1 MNNAEA
7 YDLGPQTAHPV
18 RLSCLALSDLICR
31 LTQMIASPSDWST
44 SLDMVVKVVGQALGA
59 IAGGVWHQ
67 PCNPRSPG
75 PSSGLIYGPPAIR
88 NPAIDDF
95 IATAWGQTTWQWSW
109 VAPDAPD
116 GSQPGVYSGLT
127 LPLDQPERLA
137 LLAWFFTVPPDLS
150 ADRQRQ
156 ITKLCAHIN
165 HLWRLKQTSLAL
177 GQQQQRYQSLIDVL
191 PGIAFQANPDAD
203 WSMRYLSAGCKPL
216 TGYEAEELV
225 VENVSPPGG
234 AISYNQVMHPEDRA
248 TVLASI
254 QRAVDT
260 GESYGV
266 EYRIVTRQGDI
277 KWVWEKGAA
286 TVDDQGQIQQVEGF
300 ISDITS
306 LKLSEAAL
314 RQVEQ
319 TLKAREAFLQLVL
332 NSIPHPV
339 FWKDRQSRYLG
350 CNQVF
355 AEVMGLADPLEIIG
369 QTDDQ
374 LPYISQEEAEYYQN
388 CDRIVMQRNQPN
400 TRVIEL
406 QTYPQGQGWIS
417 CSRLPMHNEQG
428 EVIGILCSFEDV
440 TDHITAQQALKT
452 REQYLSTLAEIQR
465 QLIVSQWDWDSS
477 QVQHIF
483 AALGRTSGASRV
495 YYYELFSD
503 SDGTPLMRQRVE
515 WSAPGILPTTADR
528 RFQAIPVVPL
538 FSDWLN
544 QVNRQG
550 SLNCT
555 VHDFTVAQRQIL
567 AAPPSNIQSI
577 LLLPL
582 MVRGHMQGVMG
593 FSNCLIPQLWE
604 RSEVELLRV
613 ATADMGLAIERQ
625 QVERS
630 LKQAEQKYRSI
641 FENAVEGIFQSTPEG
656 QYLTVNP
663 MLARIYGYDSPTELI
678 HTLADINR
686 QLYVQPN
693 RRLDFVSQM
702 QQAGSVLG
710 FESQVYRKDGQ
721 IIWISESAR
730 AIYSDR
736 GEIIAYEGTVEDI
749 TERKQREA
757 AILRQDLL
765 LQGVAQASQCLL
777 TTADFSDAIGQV
789 LQILGQA
796 AAADRAYIYQQ
807 HLHPTTGEQA
817 ISMKYEWTRDGIAP
831 SIDQPHWQNQSF
843 KQLGIERWHQ
853 AFMTGQSIHGLT
865 RTFPAPEQ
873 VLLKLDHILSILMVP
888 IFIDTQLWG
897 YIGFDAC
904 LEPWEWTSNDESILR
919 AVAASLGGALK
930 RQQTEAQMCYQVY
943 HDTLTN
949 LPNRAFFNRHL
960 PEVIAQAHAT
970 QQLLAVMFL
979 DLDRFKTINDTL
991 SHAVGDLLLQQV
1003 AQRIATALRADDI
1016 VARWGGDEFTLIL
1029 PHLAHAQ
1036 DAAKIAQRIADQI
1049 STPFVLHTHELH
1061 VTCSIGI
1068 TLFPQDGNDMT
1079 TLLQNADAAMY
1090 RAKERGRNNYQ
1101 FYTENLS
1108 TEAAQRLKLESS
1120 LHHALARQEFMLYY
1134 QPQINVT
1141 TGQAEQMEALLRWR
1155 HPQMGLIPPYE
1166 FIPLAEENGLIVPI
1180 GEWVIR
1186 TACHQLMVW
1195 RQAGLPSIKVAVNLS
1210 ARQLQHP
1217 DLVRFVAQTLN
1228 DTALPAHC
1236 LELEITETA
1245 AMADVQAS
1253 IQRLQELRQLGVQI
1267 SMDDFGTGYS
1277 CLSYLKQFPLNGL
1290 KIDRAFVKDLTTD
1303 LADQAMAKAI
1313 IAMAKGLNLT
1323 VVAEGVETEAQR
1335 QCLYALGCTK
1345 MQGYLFGRPQPQE
1358 VAEAYLTQSKPIVC
1372 P

>member
-7 YDLGPQTAHPV
+7 CDLGSQTAHPA
-18 RLSCLALSDLICR
+18 RLSCLALSDLIRR
-31 LTQMIASPSDWST
+31 LTRVMATTSDWST
-44 SLDMVVKVVGQALGA
+44 SLDMVVKLVGQSLGA

-67 PCNPRSPG
+67 PCDPKNPG
-75 PSSGLIYGPPAIR
+75 PGSGLIYGPLATQ
-88 NPAIDDF
+88 NPTVGDF

-109 VAPDAPD
+109 IAPDAPH
-116 GSQPGVYSGLT
+116 GPQSGVYSGLT

-150 ADRQRQ
+150 ADHQRQ
-156 ITKLCAHIN
+156 IATLFAHLNDLCC
-165 HLWRLKQTSLAL
+165 LKQTSLAL
-177 GQQQQRYQSLIDVL
+177 GQQQRRYQSLIDVL

-225 VENVSPPGG
+225 VEGHSTPGG

-248 TVLASI
+248 TVFASI

-260 GESYGV
+260 GQSYGV
-266 EYRIVTRQGDI
+266 EYRIITRQGDI
-277 KWVWEKGAA
+277 KWVWEKGSA
-286 TVDDQGQIQQVEGF
+286 TVDDQGQIQRLEGF

-314 RQVEQ
+314 RQVE
-319 TLKAREAFLQLVL
+319 
-332 NSIPHPV
+332 
-339 FWKDRQSRYLG
+339 
-350 CNQVF
+350 
-355 AEVMGLADPLEIIG
+355 
-369 QTDDQ
+369 
-374 LPYISQEEAEYYQN
+374 
-388 CDRIVMQRNQPN
+388 
-400 TRVIEL
+400 
-406 QTYPQGQGWIS
+406 
-417 CSRLPMHNEQG
+417 
-428 EVIGILCSFEDV
+428 
-440 TDHITAQQALKT
+440 QALKT

-483 AALGRTSGASRV
+483 AALGRISGASRV

-503 SDGTPLMRQRVE
+503 GDGAPLIRQRVE
-515 WSAPGILPTTADR
+515 WSAPGISPTTDKR
-528 RFQAIPVVPL
+528 LQVIPVVPL
-538 FSDWLN
+538 FSDWLD
-544 QVNRQG
+544 QVQAQG

-555 VHDFTVAQRQIL
+555 AHDFTVAQRQML
-567 AAPPSNIQSI
+567 AAPPSNVQSI

-593 FSNCLIPQLWE
+593 FSNCLAPQLWE

-630 LKQAEQKYRSI
+630 LKRTEQKYRSI

-663 MLARIYGYDSPTELI
+663 MLARIYGYDSPRELI
-678 HTLADINR
+678 QTLADINR

-693 RRLDFVSQM
+693 RRLDFVTQM
-702 QQAGSVLG
+702 QQVGSVLG

-721 IIWISESAR
+721 VIWISESAR

-757 AILRQDLL
+757 AILRQDQL

-777 TTADFSDAIGQV
+777 TTADFNDAISQV
-789 LQILGQA
+789 LQTLGQA
-796 AAADRAYIYQQ
+796 ATADRAYIYQQ
-807 HLHPTTGEQA
+807 HPHLATGEPA
-817 ISMKYEWTRDGIAP
+817 MSMKYEWTRDGIAP

-843 KQLGIERWHQ
+843 RQLGVERWYQ
-853 AFMTGQSIHGLT
+853 AFLVGQSIHGLT

-873 VLLKLDHILSILMVP
+873 ALLKLDHILSILMVP

-904 LEPWEWTSNDESILR
+904 VEPWEWSSNDESILR

-960 PEVIAQAHAT
+960 PEVIAQAHST

-1003 AQRIATALRADDI
+1003 AQRIATALRTDDI

-1029 PHLAHAQ
+1029 PHLTHAQ
-1036 DAAKIAQRIADQI
+1036 DAAKIAQRIADQL

-1068 TLFPQDGNDMT
+1068 ALFPQDGNDMT

-1155 HPQMGLIPPYE
+1155 HPQMGLIPPYQ
-1166 FIPLAEENGLIVPI
+1166 FIPLAEDNGLIVPI

-1186 TACHQLMVW
+1186 TACHQLMAW
-1195 RQAGLPSIKVAVNLS
+1195 RQAGLPAVKIAVNLS

-1228 DTALPAHC
+1228 DTALPAHF

-1253 IQRLQELRQLGVQI
+1253 IQRLQELRHLGVQI

-1345 MQGYLFGRPQPQE
+1345 MQGYLFGHPQPQE
-1358 VAEAYLTQSKPIVC
+1358 TAEIYLAQSKPIVC